1 MVAMLE
7 EGLGGHQEG
16 ILPTW
21 LPTICEAG
29 TFSRLGGM
37 GGIRLWE
44 EGRSPRNHNNGRW
57 CPEPRSAA
65 LTAHQLT
72 KLVEE
77 EKFP

>member
-37 GGIRLWE
+37 GGSDS
-44 EGRSPRNHNNGRW
+44 GRRDVVLETTTMGDGVQSPVQQ
-57 CPEPRSAA
+57 P
-65 LTAHQLT
+65 
-72 KLVEE
+72 
-77 EKFP
+77 